1 MSKMT
6 FTDGVTFDT
15 DGPYR
20 VESRHDGYYVV
31 GRGLLCPVDNYN
43 QGYEMIRE
51 LKDLA
56 RAREMGEKSV
66 VSQDN

>member
-1 MSKMT
+1 MSKMI

-31 GRGLLCPVDNYN
+31 GGGMLCPVDSYEL
-43 QGYEMIRE
+43 GYEMINE

-56 RAREMGEKSV
+56 RARDLGEKDDS
-66 VSQDN
+66 